1 MAQQQITISVSD
13 ETYETFQQFAA
24 RERRSLEEAVIA
36 AMQLAL
42 HAESALPEDWQ
53 SALDAMAWLDTPTL
67 QQIIERGA
75 ETEEIVLLKAL
86 SEQRQQ
92 VKTPAA
98 DEAIIRA
105 LIKQH
110 DRAVLIRAQALALL
124 HQRGEDVSAIVVQP

>member
-24 RERRSLEEAVIA
+24 RERRSLEEVVIA
-36 AMQLAL
+36 AMQSAL
-42 HAESALPEDWQ
+42 HAESALPDDWQ
-53 SALDAMAWLDTPTL
+53 HALDAMAWLDTPTL
-67 QQIIERGA
+67 QQIVERGA

-86 SEQRQQ
+86 SEQRHRGKA
-92 VKTPAA
+92 VTT
-98 DEAIIRA
+98 DESIVRA

-124 HQRGEDVSAIVVQP
+124 HQRGEGVNAIVAEP